1 VSRAVQGAV
10 LALPGGRTEPLAAF
24 FGGSVSPRTR
34 LARML
39 ASPDPPASDAEAAA
53 RLAAAGFPLARRTV
67 AKYRHALSRA

>member
-1 VSRAVQGAV
+1 
-10 LALPGGRTEPLAAF
+10 
-24 FGGSVSPRTR
+24 
-34 LARML
+34 ML